1 MKLSENQD
9 SAEILTS
16 ISQSASNDENA
27 PKKRGRRKGMR
38 KKASEYELKNKKMKD
53 DSVYQPPGRPS
64 SAAIDIPNPSRKK
77 GESVGSAKTMT
88 SVSKSCNEIVHQ
100 CAALLTESHPVSI
113 SEDEN
118 SFIPVYSPFS
128 SPPSMDIDSVY
139 LSEFGAAVT
148 SVLDSVVD
156 NQPEIEEADGKAS
169 PVLGPPVDLKDPY
182 SLQMEIE
189 FYSSFQS
196 IVRQCYVEK
205 DLQRELKFETMEDWT
220 ENSSIDTSISDES
233 LSAQDEDQEEFV
245 FDIGSIKE
253 ALKSVVSSDFNGW
266 MLTHERT
273 DTELYMSI

>member
-1 MKLSENQD
+1 
-9 SAEILTS
+9 
-16 ISQSASNDENA
+16 
-27 PKKRGRRKGMR
+27 
-38 KKASEYELKNKKMKD
+38 
-53 DSVYQPPGRPS
+53 
-64 SAAIDIPNPSRKK
+64 
-77 GESVGSAKTMT
+77 MT

-118 SFIPVYSPFS
+118 SFIPVYSPFP
-128 SPPSMDIDSVY
+128 SPPSMDIDLVDF
-139 LSEFGAAVT
+139 SEFGAAVT
-148 SVLDSVVD
+148 SVLDSAVD
-156 NQPEIEEADGKAS
+156 NQPEIEEADSKAS
-169 PVLGPPVDLKDPY
+169 PVLGHPVDLKDPY

-233 LSAQDEDQEEFV
+233 LSDQDEDQEEFL